1 MPTISIF
8 SDHLGVHICSK
19 QNERFGRKN
28 CHFRRKK
35 QPFRP
40 KIDIIEYFDALKCN
54 FLSIFAGMATRVHTQ
69 TQYFGYIQVK
79 ISQGAKKKLIFG
91 AKMSIFGQKLL
102 IFLSVLIV

>member
-1 MPTISIF
+1 M
-8 SDHLGVHICSK
+8 SK
-19 QNERFGRKN
+19 QNEHFGRKN

-40 KIDIIEYFDALKCN
+40 KIDIIEDFDALKCN

-79 ISQGAKKKLIFG
+79 ISQGAKKNSFLVQKCQFLSKTAPFSQCLENVLSGVQNDIFG
-91 AKMSIFGQKLL
+91 S
-102 IFLSVLIV
+102 